1 MCWRRWLSSALREKA
16 GGRLPEKDKDPLE
29 RDAALRE
36 LNASLELEARGA
48 LAYAIAAGS
57 MTGIEAQ
64 QFREDLYR
72 FALHGL
78 EGVRKL
84 AEKIVALGG
93 KPSTKVAPLSFE
105 ADTRKA
111 LEQLVRNDEE
121 ILDALVEV
129 IPHTGEE
136 GEGEALEHLVEHLVL
151 RRQEQI
157 DFLRRALG

>member
-1 MCWRRWLSSALREKA
+1 M
-16 GGRLPEKDKDPLE
+16 PEKDKDPLE
-29 RDAALRE
+29 RDAAIRE
-36 LNASLELEARGA
+36 LNAALELEARAA
-48 LAYAIAAGS
+48 LGYAIAAGS

-64 QFREDLYR
+64 HIREDLYR
-72 FALHGL
+72 FALHAL
-78 EGVRKL
+78 QDVRRL
-84 AEKIVALGG
+84 VEKIVALGG
-93 KPSTKVAPLSFE
+93 KPSTKAAPLSFE

-136 GEGEALEHLVEHLVL
+136 GEGEALEHLVEHLVP

-157 DFLRRALG
+157 DVLRRARG